1 VVSPSELEF
10 IGQSVPP
17 KFSPPPAWHS
27 IFTRQ
32 THGQPQRFTTRASKW
47 DLLEAV
53 IHEGRLLFRL
63 PRGDVCAGGLQARN
77 RAHSRTLDA
86 SRSVR
91 SSLTIPSCYSM
102 SRIFPGHPH
111 PHSLDTHS
119 DGQSALR
126 IMLLGLR
133 FVASSVPGTPQRNI
147 QHISIM
153 INEGSM
159 SSAT

>member
-1 VVSPSELEF
+1 VWCLLLELEF

-17 KFSPPPAWHS
+17 KFSPPSSSLTLYFYTSESSQVWNRP
-27 IFTRQ
+27 TDNLN
-32 THGQPQRFTTRASKW
+32 
-47 DLLEAV
+47 DLQLKLQNG
-53 IHEGRLLFRL
+53 ICWKQLSMLFRL

-102 SRIFPGHPH
+102 SRIFPGHPQPHPH

-119 DGQSALR
+119 DGQSVSN
-126 IMLLGLR
+126 R
-133 FVASSVPGTPQRNI
+133 FQL
-147 QHISIM
+147 
-153 INEGSM
+153 
-159 SSAT
+159 